1 MCVCVCVCV
10 CVCDVCAC
18 ACLLTHTS
26 IDFSVLDEFSVSFD
40 GCTLTDHMCIP
51 LLVFCNNYYTVCQ
64 SDLLAHTQNI
74 IMMCLL

>member
-1 MCVCVCVCV
+1 MVVYLCACVCVFVLSV
-10 CVCDVCAC
+10 RVFMCAC

-51 LLVFCNNYYTVCQ
+51 LLVFCNIFTVCQ
-64 SDLLAHTQNI
+64 GDLPAHT
-74 IMMCLL
+74 

>member
-10 CVCDVCAC
+10 HVCVFVLCVRVFVCAC
-18 ACLLTHTS
+18 VCLLTHTS

-51 LLVFCNNYYTVCQ
+51 LLVFCNIFTVCQ
-64 SDLLAHTQNI
+64 GDLPAHT
-74 IMMCLL
+74 